1 MQRLELLGAQLVI
14 CLLVLPVEGLC
25 KERVVKKILA
35 HIALKVKKKKKRKK
49 GCFFA
54 SWCSL
59 TNINVLPAQSNQ
71 REEQD
76 ISVNTPGRQTDVNK
90 HRECK
95 KELVTE
101 KKDEQTSAVRFP
113 LAAA

>member
-1 MQRLELLGAQLVI
+1 MQRLELLGAQLAI
-14 CLLVLPVEGLC
+14 CLLVLLVKGLC
-25 KERVVKKILA
+25 KERVVKVILA
-35 HIALKVKKKKKRKK
+35 HSAFKVKKKEK
-49 GCFFA
+49 GCFST

-76 ISVNTPGRQTDVNK
+76 LSVNTPERQTDVNK

-101 KKDEQTSAVRFP
+101 KKDEQTSAVRLP

>member
-35 HIALKVKKKKKRKK
+35 HIAFKVKKKKEK
-49 GCFFA
+49 GRFFT

-59 TNINVLPAQSNQ
+59 TNINVLPAQSDQ

-76 ISVNTPGRQTDVNK
+76 VSVNTPGRQTDINK
-90 HRECK
+90 HQECK

-101 KKDEQTSAVRFP
+101 KKDEQTSAVRLP